1 MLKVFVQD
9 ARNRLYAVEGFA
21 SRLMIRFCAWMVAGV
36 IAI

>member
-9 ARNRLYAVEGFA
+9 ARNRLFAVEGFA
-21 SRLMIRFCAWMVAGV
+21 SRLRLRFCARMVAGV